1 MNIKIK
7 AATIVAGFAVSA
19 VAMSLAVQL
28 AFTYIPLK
36 ILGIFGALV
45 VAGFMLSLLYT
56 IILTQLKN
64 DEKLEELGKRYKVDQ
79 K

>member
-7 AATIVAGFAVSA
+7 AATIVAGAVASA
-19 VAMSLAVQL
+19 VAIGLLIQL
-28 AFTYIPLK
+28 AFTYIPIK

-64 DEKLEELGKRYKVDQ
+64 DEKLEEMGKRYKVDQ

>member
-1 MNIKIK
+1 
-7 AATIVAGFAVSA
+7 
-19 VAMSLAVQL
+19 
-28 AFTYIPLK
+28 
-36 ILGIFGALV
+36 
-45 VAGFMLSLLYT
+45 MLSLLYT

>member
-19 VAMSLAVQL
+19 VATSLAVQL

>member
-1 MNIKIK
+1 MNIKLK
-7 AATIVAGFAVSA
+7 AAAIVAGFVVSA
-19 VAMSLAVQL
+19 VAMGLAVQL

-45 VAGFMLSLLYT
+45 VAGFFLSMFYT
-56 IILTQLKN
+56 IILAQLEN
-64 DEKLEELGKRYKVDQ
+64 DQKLEEMGNRYKVDQ

>member
-7 AATIVAGFAVSA
+7 AAIIVLGIMASGLAIG
-19 VAMSLAVQL
+19 LAVQL
-28 AFTYIPLK
+28 AFTYIPLQ

-64 DEKLEELGKRYKVDQ
+64 DENIEELSKKYKVDR

>member
-7 AATIVAGFAVSA
+7 AAVIVVGI
-19 VAMSLAVQL
+19 LASGLAIGLAIQL
-28 AFTYIPLK
+28 AFTYIPLQ

-64 DEKLEELGKRYKVDQ
+64 DKNLEELGKKYKVDQ

>member
-7 AATIVAGFAVSA
+7 AAAIVAGFAVSV
-19 VAMSLAVQL
+19 VAIGLAIKL
-28 AFTYIPLK
+28 AFTYIP
-36 ILGIFGALV
+36 IQVLGIFGALV
-45 VAGFMLSLLYT
+45 VLGFMLSLLYT

-64 DEKLEELGKRYKVDQ
+64 DEKLEEMGKRYKVDQ

>member
-7 AATIVAGFAVSA
+7 AAAIVAGFAASA
-19 VAMSLAVQL
+19 VAIGLAVQL

-36 ILGIFGALV
+36 VLGIFGALV
-45 VAGFMLSLLYT
+45 VAGFFLSMFYT
-56 IILTQLKN
+56 IILAQLKN
-64 DEKLEELGKRYKVDQ
+64 DEKLEEMGKRYKVDQ

>member
-7 AATIVAGFAVSA
+7 AAAIVAGLAVSA
-19 VAMSLAVQL
+19 LAMGLAVQL

-56 IILTQLKN
+56 IILAQLKN
-64 DEKLEELGKRYKVDQ
+64 DQTLEEMGKRYKVDQ

>member
-7 AATIVAGFAVSA
+7 AAVIVAGFAVSV
-19 VAMSLAVQL
+19 VAIGLAIKL
-28 AFTYIPLK
+28 AFTYIP
-36 ILGIFGALV
+36 IQVLGMVGALV
-45 VAGFMLSLLYT
+45 VLGFVLSLLYT

-64 DEKLEELGKRYKVDQ
+64 DEKLEEMGKRYKVDQ

>member
-7 AATIVAGFAVSA
+7 AAVIVVGILAAG
-19 VAMSLAVQL
+19 LAIGLAIQL
-28 AFTYIPLK
+28 AFTYIPLQ

-64 DEKLEELGKRYKVDQ
+64 DKNIEELSKKYKVDQ